1 MKLSAVR
8 VHVFGASLV
17 TSILALPPLTHAEET
32 PSTEPSSEPAAQME
46 TPIADSPAAAT
57 PEPAPE
63 VDAIASEPVPLSA
76 AEPSLPPEFGPTK
89 KGDTIMSIAKQLENP
104 GTVTAEQIGWAL
116 YQANPKAFAKGD
128 ITRVK
133 AGQTFMVP
141 QLAVIQAMAHD
152 AAAAEIEKRIKESRN
167 RPPPKPKDPVVA
179 KLESD
184 LAETKRDSEET
195 AKEQALLKR
204 RLKEIEKEIQELL
217 RANAERDAALRR
229 QASNTKQ

>member
-17 TSILALPPLTHAEET
+17 ASVLSLSSLTHADEV
-32 PSTEPSSEPAAQME
+32 PSADPAAQTE
-46 TPIADSPAAAT
+46 TPIAESPAVAT
-57 PEPAPE
+57 PEPVPAVE
-63 VDAIASEPVPLSA
+63 AVASEPVQPPV
-76 AEPSLPPEFGPTK
+76 AELPSLPTEFGPTK
-89 KGDTIMSIAKQLENP
+89 KGDTIMSIAKQLESP

-116 YQANPKAFAKGD
+116 YQANLKAFAKGD

-133 AGQTFMVP
+133 AGQTFTVP
-141 QLAVIQAMAHD
+141 GLAIIQATAHD
-152 AAAAEIEKRIKESRN
+152 AAAAEIEKRVKESRN
-167 RPPPKPKDPVVA
+167 RPPPKPKDPVVT